1 MNRDD
6 QREKS
11 GKSGYNPTVPA
22 VDQALKILMFL
33 AHNPKFKV
41 KLSEICEKVG
51 IHNSKGYTILNTLK
65 QYEIIE
71 KDPDTKAYSLGSGL
85 LFLARHVLDNLS
97 IPGLVAPFLESLS
110 TQTNSSAYFG
120 LIKGNNFLYIAEQR
134 VKNAIGVDIRLGH
147 MNDIT
152 HGAHGK
158 AIVAFLPKEKGEE
171 ILSREWLCF
180 YGDGVKFTMKKLR
193 KELAEC
199 RQKGY
204 ARDSGETNPGIKAV
218 SAPVFRTGDDL
229 FGAVILIG
237 TFPGEKIDEFGNI
250 VAVTSRQISKKL
262 GADVNKVYGI

>member
-6 QREKS
+6 QIEKP
-11 GKSGYNPTVPA
+11 GKSVYNPTVPA

-33 AHNPKFKV
+33 AHNQKFKV
-41 KLSEICEKVG
+41 RLSEICEKIG
-51 IHNSKGYTILNTLK
+51 IHNSKGYTILNTLR
-65 QYEIIE
+65 QYEIVE

-110 TQTNSSAYFG
+110 MQTNSSAYFG

-134 VKNAIGVDIRLGH
+134 VRNAIGVDLRLGH

-158 AIVAFLPKEKGEE
+158 AIVAFLSEEKREE

-180 YGDGVKFTMKKLR
+180 YGDGVKFSMKRLKR
-193 KELAEC
+193 ELAES
-199 RQKGY
+199 RLKGY
-204 ARDSGETNPGIKAV
+204 AADPGETNPGIKAV
-218 SAPVFRTGDDL
+218 SAPVFRTGEDL
-229 FGAVILIG
+229 IGAVILIG
-237 TFPGEKIDEFGNI
+237 TYPAEKIGEFGNM
-250 VAVTSRQISKKL
+250 VAATSKQISKKL
-262 GADVNKVYGI
+262 GADVAKAYGM